1 MNNNRKKYVQIS
13 NHTSSDEIFELLD
26 NVQSDEGKNIKELMN
41 DSDT

>member
-1 MNNNRKKYVQIS
+1 MNNNRKKYVQIR
-13 NHTSSDEIFELLD
+13 NDTSSDEIFELLD